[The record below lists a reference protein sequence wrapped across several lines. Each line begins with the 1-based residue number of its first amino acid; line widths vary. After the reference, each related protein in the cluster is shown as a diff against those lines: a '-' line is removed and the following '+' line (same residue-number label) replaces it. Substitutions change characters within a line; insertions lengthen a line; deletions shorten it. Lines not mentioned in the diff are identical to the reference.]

1 MSILDDEHLL
11 TRAEQKGYQD
21 LLELHSYKNY
31 DFLLEVTEDQQQ
43 IDMNDIDYVIILKI
57 NVKNL
62 ESGVENTYYSKLNSQ
77 TWLTDFERDLMN
89 RYYEGT
95 VVS

>member
-21 LLELHSYKNY
+21 LLKLHGYKDY
-31 DFLLEVTEDQQQ
+31 DFLLEVIEDQQQ
-43 IDMNDIDYVIILKI
+43 IDMNDIDYVIILKV
-57 NVKNL
+57 NVRHL
-62 ESGVENTYYSKLNSQ
+62 ESGVENTYFSKLNSQ

-89 RYYEGT
+89 RYFEGMIIP
-95 VVS
+95 